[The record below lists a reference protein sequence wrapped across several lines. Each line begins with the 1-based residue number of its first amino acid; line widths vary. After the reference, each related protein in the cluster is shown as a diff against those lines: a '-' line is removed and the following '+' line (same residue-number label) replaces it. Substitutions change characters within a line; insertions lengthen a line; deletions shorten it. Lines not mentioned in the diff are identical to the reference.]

1 LLLIPEQLS
10 GFLLHRRSYRETS
23 YLTDLFTLE
32 LGKVSAVARGVR
44 GNKGEKK
51 SLLQSFQLLLLSVS
65 GKHELRNLN
74 QLESAGPMSQLIGH
88 QLFSA
93 MYLNELL
100 NRLLPKEVPHPELF
114 LSYQQSLNWL
124 ASGGDIEPCLRQFEL
139 SLLDDMG
146 YGIDLT
152 QEYENG
158 QTVEANV
165 DYCLILEN
173 GIRRIDGNSQGAQ
186 STRGHNPQ
194 GSNRFTGEALLQV
207 SNNIWTPNS
216 LQCAKRITRMALSPL
231 LGHKPLKSREL
242 FQQTWTAAKPANIG
256 DVK

>member
-1 LLLIPEQLS
+1 MVPEQLT
-10 GFLLHRRSYRETS
+10 GFVLHRRFYRETS

-44 GNKGEKK
+44 GNKGDKK

-74 QLESAGPMSQLIGH
+74 QLEPAGPMLQLVGH

-124 ASGGDIEPCLRQFEL
+124 ASGGEIEPCLRQFEL
-139 SLLDDMG
+139 LLLQDMG

-152 QEYENG
+152 QEYESG
-158 QTVEANV
+158 QTVEADV
-165 DYCLILEN
+165 DYCLVLES
-173 GIRRIDGNSQGAQ
+173 GIRRIDTNSQGSKA
-186 STRGHNPQ
+186 Q

-207 SNNIWTPNS
+207 NNHVWTPNS

-231 LGHKPLKSREL
+231 LGRKPLKSREL
-242 FQQTWTAAKPANIG
+242 FQQTWTSSKLTNSEN
-256 DVK
+256 VK

>member
-1 LLLIPEQLS
+1 LVPEQLT

-44 GNKGEKK
+44 GNKGDKK
-51 SLLQSFQLLLLSVS
+51 SLLQSFQPLLLSIS

-74 QLESAGPMSQLIGH
+74 QLEPTGSMLKLVGH

-114 LSYQQSLNWL
+114 QCYQQSLRWL
-124 ASGGDIEPCLRQFEL
+124 ANDGDIEPCLRQFEL
-139 SLLDDMG
+139 LLLDDMG
-146 YGIDLT
+146 YGFDLT
-152 QEYENG
+152 HDYENG
-158 QTVEANV
+158 QPVEADV
-165 DYCLILEN
+165 DYCLVLEN
-173 GIRRIDGNSQGAQ
+173 GIKRIDNLA
-186 STRGHNPQ
+186 Q
-194 GSNRFTGEALLQV
+194 GSNRFSGEALLQV
-207 SNNIWTPNS
+207 SHHVWTPNS

-242 FQQTWTAAKPANIG
+242 FQQTWSAGNKIG
-256 DVK
+256 NVK

>member
-1 LLLIPEQLS
+1 MLPEQLT
-10 GFLLHRRSYRETS
+10 GFVLHRRSYRETS

-44 GNKGEKK
+44 GNKGDKK
-51 SLLQSFQLLLLSVS
+51 SLLQSFQPLLLSVS
-65 GKHELRNLN
+65 GKHELRNLH
-74 QLESAGPMSQLIGH
+74 QLESAGSMLQLAGH

-114 LSYQQSLNWL
+114 VSYQQSLKWL
-124 ASGGDIEPCLRQFEL
+124 ANGGDIEPCLRQFEF

-152 QEYENG
+152 KEYENG
-158 QTVEANV
+158 KSVEPNV
-165 DYCLILEN
+165 DYCLVLEN
-173 GIRRIDGNSQGAQ
+173 GIKRIDVGARGEQGL
-186 STRGHNPQ
+186 NPQ

-207 SNNIWTPNS
+207 SQHIWTPNS

-231 LGHKPLKSREL
+231 LGRKPLKSREL
-242 FQQTWTAAKPANIG
+242 FQQTWTAAKSANIG
-256 DVK
+256 NAK

>member
-1 LLLIPEQLS
+1 LLLIPEQLT

-44 GNKGEKK
+44 GNKGDKK
-51 SLLQSFQLLLLSVS
+51 SLLQSFQPLLLSIS

-74 QLESAGPMSQLIGH
+74 QLESAGSMMKLVGH

-100 NRLLPKEVPHPELF
+100 NRLLPKEVPHPELY
-114 LSYQQSLNWL
+114 LSYQQSLKWL

-139 SLLDDMG
+139 MLLDDMG

-158 QTVEANV
+158 QTVETDV
-165 DYCLILEN
+165 DYCLVLEN
-173 GIRRIDGNSQGAQ
+173 GIRRIDDSAQG
-186 STRGHNPQ
+186 T
-194 GSNRFTGEALLQV
+194 NRFSGEALLQV
-207 SNNIWTPNS
+207 SNNVWTPNS
-216 LQCAKRITRMALSPL
+216 LQCAKRITRMALAPL
-231 LGHKPLKSREL
+231 LGSKPLKSREL
-242 FQQTWTAAKPANIG
+242 FQQTWTATKAVNLGNEK
-256 DVK
+256 

>member
-1 LLLIPEQLS
+1 LVPEQLT
-10 GFLLHRRSYRETS
+10 GFVLHRRFYRETS

-44 GNKGEKK
+44 GNKGDKK

-74 QLESAGPMSQLIGH
+74 QLEPAGPMLQLVGH

-124 ASGGDIEPCLRQFEL
+124 ASGGEIEPCLRQFEL
-139 SLLDDMG
+139 LLLEDMG

-152 QEYENG
+152 QEYESG
-158 QTVEANV
+158 QTVKADV
-165 DYCLILEN
+165 DYCFVLEN
-173 GIRRIDGNSQGAQ
+173 GIKRIDVTA
-186 STRGHNPQ
+186 Q
-194 GSNRFTGEALLQV
+194 GSNRFSGEALLQV
-207 SNNIWTPNS
+207 SNHVWTPNS

-231 LGHKPLKSREL
+231 LGRKPLKSREL
-242 FQQTWTAAKPANIG
+242 FQQTWKSTKLTNIG
-256 DVK
+256 NVK

>member
-1 LLLIPEQLS
+1 MVPEQLT

-44 GNKGEKK
+44 GNKGDKK
-51 SLLQSFQLLLLSVS
+51 SLLQSFQPLLLSVT

-74 QLESAGPMSQLIGH
+74 QLESAGSMLQLVGH

-114 LSYQQSLNWL
+114 QSYQQSLNWL
-124 ASGGDIEPCLRQFEL
+124 ANNGDIEPCLRQFEL
-139 SLLDDMG
+139 LLLEDMG

-158 QTVEANV
+158 QPVEANV

-173 GIRRIDGNSQGAQ
+173 GIKRIDHLAQG
-186 STRGHNPQ
+186 T
-194 GSNRFTGEALLQV
+194 NRFSGDALLQV
-207 SNNIWTPNS
+207 SNNIWTPSS

-231 LGHKPLKSREL
+231 LGRKPLKSREL
-242 FQQTWTAAKPANIG
+242 FQQTWTTTKPTG
-256 DVK
+256 EV

>member
-1 LLLIPEQLS
+1 LLPEQLT
-10 GFLLHRRSYRETS
+10 GFVLHRRSYRETS

-44 GNKGEKK
+44 GNKSDKK
-51 SLLQSFQLLLLSVS
+51 SLLQSFQPLLLSVT

-74 QLESAGPMSQLIGH
+74 QLESAGSMFQLVGN

-100 NRLLPKEVPHPELF
+100 NRLLPKEVPHPELYEA
-114 LSYQQSLNWL
+114 YQQSLKWL
-124 ASGGDIEPCLRQFEL
+124 ATGGDIEPCLRQFEL

-152 QEYENG
+152 QEYENSK
-158 QTVEANV
+158 TVEPNV
-165 DYCLILEN
+165 DYCLVLEN
-173 GIRRIDGNSQGAQ
+173 GIRRIDIDRQG
-186 STRGHNPQ
+186 TNPK
-194 GSNRFTGEALLQV
+194 GSNRFSGEALLQV
-207 SNNIWTPNS
+207 SNNVWNPNS

-242 FQQTWTAAKPANIG
+242 FQQTWTAAKPANIRNL
-256 DVK
+256 K

>member
-1 LLLIPEQLS
+1 MVPEQLT

-44 GNKGEKK
+44 GNKGDKK
-51 SLLQSFQLLLLSVS
+51 SLLQSFQPLLLSVT

-74 QLESAGPMSQLIGH
+74 QLESAGSMLQLVGH

-114 LSYQQSLNWL
+114 QSYQQSLNWL
-124 ASGGDIEPCLRQFEL
+124 ASDGDIEPCLRQFEL
-139 SLLDDMG
+139 LLLEDLG

-158 QTVEANV
+158 QPVEANV
-165 DYCLILEN
+165 DYCL
-173 GIRRIDGNSQGAQ
+173 SA
-186 STRGHNPQ
+186 
-194 GSNRFTGEALLQV
+194 
-207 SNNIWTPNS
+207 
-216 LQCAKRITRMALSPL
+216 
-231 LGHKPLKSREL
+231 
-242 FQQTWTAAKPANIG
+242 
-256 DVK
+256 

>member
-1 LLLIPEQLS
+1 LLLVAEQLT
-10 GFLLHRRSYRETS
+10 GFVLHRRSYRETS

-44 GNKGEKK
+44 GNKGDKK

-74 QLESAGPMSQLIGH
+74 QLESAGSMMKLVGH

-114 LSYQQSLNWL
+114 HAYQQSLKWL
-124 ASGGDIEPCLRQFEL
+124 TSGGDIEPCLRQFEL
-139 SLLDDMG
+139 LLLEDMG

-152 QEYENG
+152 QEYENS
-158 QTVEANV
+158 QTVEADV
-165 DYCLILEN
+165 DYCLVLES
-173 GIRRIDGNSQGAQ
+173 GMRRIDDSAQG
-186 STRGHNPQ
+186 T
-194 GSNRFTGEALLQV
+194 NRFSGEALLQV
-207 SNNIWTPNS
+207 SNNVWTPNS

-242 FQQTWTAAKPANIG
+242 FQQTWMANKPANIR

>member
-1 LLLIPEQLS
+1 MVPEQLT

-32 LGKVSAVARGVR
+32 LGKISAVARGVR
-44 GNKGEKK
+44 GNKGDKK

-65 GKHELRNLN
+65 GRHELRTLN
-74 QLESAGPMSQLIGH
+74 QLESAGPRLQLGGN

-100 NRLLPKEVPHPELF
+100 NRVLPKEDPHPELF
-114 LSYQQSLNWL
+114 LSYQQSLQWL
-124 ASGGDIEPCLRQFEL
+124 ANGGDIEPCLREFEL

-158 QTVEANV
+158 ETVEPNV
-165 DYCLILEN
+165 DYCLVLES
-173 GIRRIDGNSQGAQ
+173 GIRRIDVNALG
-186 STRGHNPQ
+186 T
-194 GSNRFTGEALLQV
+194 NRFSGEALLQV
-207 SNNIWTPNS
+207 SNNLWTPNS

-231 LGHKPLKSREL
+231 LGQKPLKSREL
-242 FQQTWTAAKPANIG
+242 FQQTWTTTKPDNNG
-256 DVK
+256 NVK

>member
-1 LLLIPEQLS
+1 MVPEQLT

-44 GNKGEKK
+44 GNKSDKK

-74 QLESAGPMSQLIGH
+74 QLESAGPMLPLVGH

-146 YGIDLT
+146 YGIDFT
-152 QEYENG
+152 QDYESG
-158 QTVEANV
+158 QTVEADI
-165 DYCLILEN
+165 DYCLILES
-173 GIRRIDGNSQGAQ
+173 GIRRIDVTVQG
-186 STRGHNPQ
+186 SIPQ
-194 GSNRFTGEALLQV
+194 GSNRFSGEALLQV
-207 SNNIWTPNS
+207 SNNVWTPES

-231 LGHKPLKSREL
+231 LGRKPLKSREL
-242 FQQTWTAAKPANIG
+242 FQQTWAATKAANIG

>member
-1 LLLIPEQLS
+1 LVPEQLT
-10 GFLLHRRSYRETS
+10 GFVLHRRSYRETS

-44 GNKGEKK
+44 GNKGDKK
-51 SLLQSFQLLLLSVS
+51 SLLQSFQPLLLSVS

-74 QLESAGPMSQLIGH
+74 QLESTGSMMQLVGH

-114 LSYQQSLNWL
+114 VSYQHSLKWL

-139 SLLDDMG
+139 LLLDDMG

-152 QEYENG
+152 QEYETG
-158 QTVEANV
+158 QAVEENV
-165 DYCLILEN
+165 DYCLVLEN
-173 GIRRIDGNSQGAQ
+173 GIRRININEQDA
-186 STRGHNPQ
+186 Q
-194 GSNRFTGEALLQV
+194 GSSRQGTNIFSGEALLQV
-207 SNNIWTPNS
+207 SNNVWTPNS
-216 LQCAKRITRMALSPL
+216 LQCAKRITRLALLPL
-231 LGHKPLKSREL
+231 LGRKPLKSREL
-242 FQQTWTAAKPANIG
+242 FQQTWPASKLTNIWN
-256 DVK
+256 VK

>member
-1 LLLIPEQLS
+1 MLPEQLT

-32 LGKVSAVARGVR
+32 LGKVSAVAKGVR
-44 GNKGEKK
+44 GNKGDKK

-74 QLESAGPMSQLIGH
+74 QLESAGPMLQLIGH

-139 SLLDDMG
+139 LLLDDMG

-158 QTVEANV
+158 QAVEADV
-165 DYCLILEN
+165 EYCLVLES
-173 GIRRIDGNSQGAQ
+173 GIRRIDVTGNGGKA
-186 STRGHNPQ
+186 R

-207 SNNIWTPNS
+207 SHNIWTPSS

-231 LGHKPLKSREL
+231 LGRKPLKSREL

-256 DVK
+256 NIK

>member
-1 LLLIPEQLS
+1 MIPEQLT

-23 YLTDLFTLE
+23 YLSDLFTLE

-44 GNKGEKK
+44 GSKGDKK
-51 SLLQSFQLLLLSVS
+51 SLLQSFQPLLLSIS

-74 QLESAGPMSQLIGH
+74 QLESAGSMLKLIGH

-114 LSYQQSLNWL
+114 VAYQRSLNWL
-124 ASGGDIEPCLRQFEL
+124 ANNGDIEPCLRQFEL
-139 SLLDDMG
+139 LLLDDMG

-158 QTVEANV
+158 QTVEADV
-165 DYCLILEN
+165 EYCLVLEN
-173 GIRRIDGNSQGAQ
+173 GIRRVDNSAKG
-186 STRGHNPQ
+186 T
-194 GSNRFTGEALLQV
+194 NRFSGEALLQV
-207 SNNIWTPNS
+207 SHNVWTPQS

-242 FQQTWTAAKPANIG
+242 FQQTWMTNKPANIRG
-256 DVK
+256 AE

>member
-1 LLLIPEQLS
+1 MVPEQLT

-44 GNKGEKK
+44 GNKGDKK
-51 SLLQSFQLLLLSVS
+51 SLLQSFQPLLLSVS

-74 QLESAGPMSQLIGH
+74 QLESAGSMMKLVGH

-114 LSYQQSLNWL
+114 HSYQQSLNWL
-124 ASGGDIEPCLRQFEL
+124 ANAGDIEPCLRQFEL
-139 SLLDDMG
+139 LLLDDMG

-158 QTVEANV
+158 QPVEPDV
-165 DYCLILEN
+165 DYCLVLEN
-173 GIRRIDGNSQGAQ
+173 GIKRIDGLAQG
-186 STRGHNPQ
+186 T
-194 GSNRFTGEALLQV
+194 NRFSGEALLQV
-207 SNNIWTPNS
+207 SNNVWTTNS

-242 FQQTWTAAKPANIG
+242 FQQTWKGSVKIG
-256 DVK
+256 NVK

>member
-1 LLLIPEQLS
+1 LLPEQLT
-10 GFLLHRRSYRETS
+10 GFVLHRRSYRETS

-44 GNKGEKK
+44 GNKGDKK
-51 SLLQSFQLLLLSVS
+51 SLLQSFQPLLLSVS
-65 GKHELRNLN
+65 GKHELRNLH
-74 QLESAGPMSQLIGH
+74 QLESAGSMLQLVGH

-114 LSYQQSLNWL
+114 LAYEQSLTWL
-124 ASGGDIEPCLRQFEL
+124 ANGGDIEPCLRQFEL

-152 QEYENG
+152 IEYENG
-158 QTVEANV
+158 KTVEPNV
-165 DYCLILEN
+165 DYCLVLEN
-173 GIRRIDGNSQGAQ
+173 GIKRIDVSANGAL
-186 STRGHNPQ
+186 
-194 GSNRFTGEALLQV
+194 GSNRFSGEALLQV
-207 SNNIWTPNS
+207 SHHMWTPNS

-231 LGHKPLKSREL
+231 LGRKPLKSREL
-242 FQQTWTAAKPANIG
+242 FQQTWKAVKPANIG
-256 DVK
+256 NSK

>member
-1 LLLIPEQLS
+1 MLLVTEQLT
-10 GFLLHRRSYRETS
+10 GFVLHRRSYRETS

-44 GNKGEKK
+44 GNKSDKK
-51 SLLQSFQLLLLSVS
+51 SLLQSFQPLLLAIS

-74 QLESAGPMSQLIGH
+74 QLESAGSMLQLVGH

-114 LSYQQSLNWL
+114 LSYEKSLSWL
-124 ASGGDIEPCLRQFEL
+124 ANGGEIEPCLRQFEL
-139 SLLDDMG
+139 LLLEDMG
-146 YGIDLT
+146 YGIDFT

-158 QTVEANV
+158 KTVQANIE
-165 DYCLILEN
+165 YCLVLEN
-173 GIRRIDGNSQGAQ
+173 GMKRIDDSSQG
-186 STRGHNPQ
+186 T
-194 GSNRFTGEALLQV
+194 NRFSGEVLLQV
-207 SNNIWTPNS
+207 SNHDWTPNS

-242 FQQTWTAAKPANIG
+242 FQQTWTATKPTNIG